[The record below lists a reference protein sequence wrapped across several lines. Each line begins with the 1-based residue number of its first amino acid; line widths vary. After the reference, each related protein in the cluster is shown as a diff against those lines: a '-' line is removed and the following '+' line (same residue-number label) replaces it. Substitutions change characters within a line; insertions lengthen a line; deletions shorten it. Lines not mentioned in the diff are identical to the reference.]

1 MNDLVPNPSV
11 VLEEQLSDLYLNQKK
26 QLLHLDKWLQATA
39 IAIPAVL
46 RAANA
51 GNVTCLE
58 AAREILEVLK

>member
-1 MNDLVPNPSV
+1 MTDLVPNPSV

-26 QLLHLDKWLQATA
+26 QLLHLNKWLQATA

-51 GNVTCLE
+51 GNVTCRE
-58 AAREILEVLK
+58 AAREILKVLQ